1 MVDDL
6 KLKMSKLTKYWD
18 GSVLDQPSGSSGLT
32 SLVPVEQTI
41 VRSSIGL
48 TVAQPS
54 GHGVETTT
62 WVDGLRGIPSPIHS
76 PANVTLGT
84 PHPHRSTSFIHE
96 IE

>member
-18 GSVLDQPSGSSGLT
+18 RSVLDQPSGSSGLI
-32 SLVPVEQTI
+32 SLVPTEQTA

-48 TVAQPS
+48 TIARPS
-54 GHGVETTT
+54 GHDVETTT

-76 PANVTLGT
+76 LANVTLGT
-84 PHPHRSTSFIHE
+84 PHPHRSTGVIHE